1 MLKKYLSWAYLVAIA
16 AAAIIL
22 PLLFKKPFEKHVLIL
37 ILMYSILGSAW
48 NVLGGYTGQ
57 VSLGHAVFFGIG
69 AYTSSV
75 MLIKWGITPWVGLL
89 VGGVISSIVS
99 VFIGLPTFKLRGF
112 YFAIA
117 TIALGEMVRT
127 LFLNWEWVGGAV
139 GLELPIKRGDKLIN
153 MQFYLSKN
161 NYYYILLGIFALT
174 LLAIYLMQRS
184 KLGYYF
190 RAVKDSHEAALASGI
205 DTTQTKLVAMAI
217 SAFITSVVGSIY
229 AQYLLYIDPY
239 VVFASAIS
247 VRVCLVAI
255 LGGEGRL
262 TGPVIGSVI
271 LVILSEYSRALLGG
285 GGKGVDL
292 IIYGTLIVL
301 VAAFQPRGILGMLD
315 SIKSKRQRAVTR
327 NA

>member
-1 MLKKYLSWAYLVAIA
+1 MKEYLRWAYRAAVVGLVVV
-16 AAAIIL
+16 L
-22 PLLFKKPFEKHVLIL
+22 PLLFRNPFEKHVLIL
-37 ILMYSILGSAW
+37 IVMYSILGSAW
-48 NVLGGYTGQ
+48 NILGGYAGQ

-69 AYTSSV
+69 SYTSSV
-75 MLIKWGITPWVGLL
+75 MLIKWGITPWIGML
-89 VGGVISSIVS
+89 VGAAISTVVS
-99 VFIGLPTFKLRGF
+99 VMVGFPTFKLRGF

-161 NYYYILLGIFALT
+161 NYYYILLGMFALVIAAT
-174 LLAIYLMQRS
+174 SLIQRS
-184 KLGYYF
+184 KVGYYF
-190 RAVKDSHEAALASGI
+190 RAVKDSHDAALASGI
-205 DTTQTKLVAMAI
+205 DTAQTKLVAMAI
-217 SAFITSVVGSIY
+217 SAFITSMVGSVY

-239 VVFASAIS
+239 VVFSSAIS

-262 TGPVIGSVI
+262 SGPVIGSAI
-271 LVILSEYSRALLGG
+271 LVLLSEYSRAFLGG
-285 GGKGVDL
+285 GGRGVDL

-301 VAAFQPRGILGMLD
+301 VAAFQPRGILGMID
-315 SIKSKRQRAVTR
+315 SIEARRRKVVLRDA
-327 NA
+327 

>member
-1 MLKKYLSWAYLVAIA
+1 MKRYATWLYLAAAA
-16 AAAIIL
+16 AAAIAL

-37 ILMYSILGSAW
+37 ILVYSVLGSAW

-57 VSLGHAVFFGIG
+57 VSLGHVVFFGIG
-69 AYTSSV
+69 AYTSSIL
-75 MLIKWGITPWVGLL
+75 LIKWQITPWLGMLA
-89 VGGVISSIVS
+89 GGMISAVVS
-99 VFIGLPTFKLRGF
+99 LIIGLPTFKLRGF

-127 LFLNWEWVGGAV
+127 LFLNWDWVGGAL

-161 NYYYILLGIFALT
+161 NYYYILLGIFVLV
-174 LLAIYLMQRS
+174 LIAIYIIQKS

-190 RAVKDSHEAALASGI
+190 RAVKDSHDAALASGI
-205 DTTQTKLVAMAI
+205 DTAKTKLVAMAI
-217 SAFITSVVGSIY
+217 SAFITSIVGSIY

-239 VVFASAIS
+239 VVFAAAIS
-247 VRVCLVAI
+247 TRICLVVI

-262 TGPVIGSVI
+262 FGPLLGSAI

-292 IIYGTLIVL
+292 IIYGTLIVI

-315 SIKSKRQRAVTR
+315 NIKARWQKAGAR

>member
-1 MLKKYLSWAYLVAIA
+1 MKKYTVYILIA
-16 AAAIIL
+16 AALLAAIVL
-22 PLLFKKPFEKHVLIL
+22 PRLLPKPFEKHVLIL
-37 ILMYSILGSAW
+37 IMLYSILGSAW
-48 NVLGGYTGQ
+48 NILGGYTGQ

-69 AYTSSV
+69 AYTSSI
-75 MLIKWGITPWVGLL
+75 MLIKWGVVPWVGML
-89 VGGVISSIVS
+89 VGGVIATIVS
-99 VFIGLPTFKLRGF
+99 IIIGLPTFKLRGF

-117 TIALGEMVRT
+117 TIALGEMTRT
-127 LFLNWEWVGGAV
+127 LFLNWEWIGGAV

-153 MQFYLSKN
+153 LQFYLSKN
-161 NYYYILLGIFALT
+161 NYYYVLLGIFLLT
-174 LLAIYLMQRS
+174 ILAIYVIQKS

-205 DTTQTKLVAMAI
+205 DTARTKLVAMGI
-217 SAFITSVVGSIY
+217 SAFITAIAGSVY

-239 VVFASAIS
+239 VVFSSAIS
-247 VRVCLVAI
+247 TRICLVAI

-262 TGPVIGSVI
+262 FGPIIGSSI
-271 LVILSEYSRALLGG
+271 LVILSEYSRAWLGG

-301 VAAFQPRGILGMLD
+301 VAAFQPRGILGMVEMV
-315 SIKSKRQRAVTR
+315 KAKRQKAVVP